1 MSEPFFSVII
11 PTRNRPELLSSAVVS
26 VLNQTFNNYELIIS
40 DNSDDKLPVLDA
52 LTKLED
58 WSNNPRCKLI
68 QPTSYMHMP
77 DHWEFCNEHASGEYV
92 LILTDRFVMRPS
104 SLQVLADK
112 IRLRSDTK
120 PDVVLWNVQ
129 SSFDDETKILTTQTF
144 SSDVSE
150 LEPHQILRDFV
161 SFSSWETGSL
171 YFNNLPRVMNSA
183 YRRCFGAKL
192 KAKYGR
198 IFPALSPDYS
208 SAFLFLA
215 YANKAL
221 CVDLPFYVSHGLK
234 STGMNSTIY
243 GIHMLSAD
251 VDPLQGCPL
260 QIDTVVNSVVR
271 DFLSISELVYPQLES
286 VSLNVVG
293 YFLENYREII
303 YKELLG
309 SPMNTKHMYETFDEK
324 VLTLS
329 PCEQDEIKNGM
340 SVLEKM
346 KATQLNVF
354 RYKLTHSLG
363 LQSLKRSFDSVRA
376 RRNHK
381 RDGGIFYSD
390 VLQAATITDDYLT

>member
-1 MSEPFFSVII
+1 MSQPFFSVII
-11 PTRNRPELLSSAVVS
+11 PTRNRSDLVASAVAS
-26 VLNQTFNNYELIIS
+26 VLNQTFNNYELIVS
-40 DNSDDKLPVLDA
+40 DNSDDQVPLLDA
-52 LTKLED
+52 LTKLEG
-58 WSNNPRCKLI
+58 WRNNPRCKLI
-68 QPTSYMHMP
+68 RPASYMHMP
-77 DHWEFCNEHASGEYV
+77 DHWEFCNEYASGEYV

-129 SSFDDETKILTTQTF
+129 SSFDDETKILTTQSF
-144 SSDVSE
+144 SSGVSE

-171 YFNNLPRVMNSA
+171 YFNNLPRGMNSA

-234 STGMNSTIY
+234 STGMNSMIY

-260 QIDTVVNSVVR
+260 QIDTVVNTVVR

-286 VSLNVVG
+286 VSLNVAA

-303 YKELLG
+303 FKELLG
-309 SPMNTKHMYETFDEK
+309 SPMNTKQMYKTLDEK
-324 VLTLS
+324 VLGLS
-329 PCEQDEIKNGM
+329 PCEQEEIRSGM
-340 SVLEKM
+340 LVLDKM
-346 KATQLNVF
+346 RATQLNALRF
-354 RYKLTHSLG
+354 KLTRSLG
-363 LQSLKRSFDSVRA
+363 LQRFKRSFDSISA

-381 RDGGIFYSD
+381 HDGGVIYSN
-390 VLQAATITDDYLT
+390 VLQAATITDDYLV

>member
-1 MSEPFFSVII
+1 MEHPFFSVII
-11 PTRNRPELLSSAVVS
+11 PTRNRSDLVASAVAS
-26 VLNQTFNNYELIIS
+26 VLNQTFNNYELIVS
-40 DNSDDKLPVLDA
+40 DNSDDQVPVLDA
-52 LTKLED
+52 LTKLAG
-58 WSNNPRCKLI
+58 WRNNPRCKLI
-68 QPTSYMHMP
+68 RPASYMHMP

-112 IRLRSDTK
+112 IRLGSDTN

-129 SSFDDETKILTTQTF
+129 SSFDDETKILTTQPF
-144 SSDVSE
+144 SSGVSE

-171 YFNNLPRVMNSA
+171 YFNNLPRGMNSA

-234 STGMNSTIY
+234 STGMNSMIY

-286 VSLNVVG
+286 VSLNVAA

-303 YKELLG
+303 FKELLG
-309 SPMNTKHMYETFDEK
+309 SPMNTKQMYKTLDEK
-324 VLTLS
+324 VLGLS
-329 PCEQDEIKNGM
+329 PCEQEEIRSGM
-340 SVLEKM
+340 LVLDKM
-346 KATQLNVF
+346 RATQLNALRF
-354 RYKLTHSLG
+354 KLTRSLG
-363 LQSLKRSFDSVRA
+363 LHRFKRSFDSISA

-381 RDGGIFYSD
+381 HDGGVIYSN
-390 VLQAATITDDYLT
+390 VLQAATITDDYLV